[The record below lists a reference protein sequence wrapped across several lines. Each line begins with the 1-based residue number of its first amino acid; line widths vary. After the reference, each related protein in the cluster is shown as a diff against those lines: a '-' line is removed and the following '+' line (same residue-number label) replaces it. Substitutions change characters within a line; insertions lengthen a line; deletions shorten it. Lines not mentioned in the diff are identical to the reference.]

1 MFARL
6 LVLANVFLSVGLL
19 AWALTLA
26 SNRLDWVDAKTD
38 TGTTKGQITILKEEI
53 DRTARGA
60 SDLSGA
66 YASRTKGLAAA
77 EAFRAGR
84 KAGYAD
90 RLARVKAGQFLAPVP
105 LAGNPA
111 FTDLTRV
118 GAAEKGPDG
127 QPLRGTDAIQKD
139 IDAALR
145 EANRALSGD
154 APLALPPANE
164 LDEALANND
173 RYADLT
179 AKLGLSDLRKLQETL
194 TARMAAAD
202 QAVLKQKEIRT
213 NLRDEAQ
220 QLAGSR
226 VNWRAQ
232 LFDLQ
237 DRQGQLSR
245 RLAAVQGKGQG
256 AE

>member
-1 MFARL
+1 MFPRL
-6 LVLANVFLSVGLL
+6 LVLVNMFLSIGLL
-19 AWALTLA
+19 AWALTLS

-38 TGTTKGQITILKEEI
+38 TGTTKGQITLLKEEI

-60 SDLSGA
+60 ADLSGV
-66 YASRTKGLAAA
+66 YVGRTKALATA

-84 KAGYAD
+84 QVGYAD
-90 RLARVKAGQFLAPVP
+90 RLARVKAGQFQASVP
-105 LAGNPA
+105 LAGNPG
-111 FTDLTRV
+111 FVDLSRV
-118 GAAEKGPDG
+118 GAAEKGPDN
-127 QPLRGTDAIQKD
+127 QPLRGTDAVQKD
-139 IDAALR
+139 IDAAMR
-145 EANRALSGD
+145 DANRAIAGD
-154 APLALPPANE
+154 APLALPPMNE

-173 RYADLT
+173 RYAELT
-179 AKLGLSDLRKLQETL
+179 AKLGLSDLRKLQETV
-194 TARMAAAD
+194 TTRMAAAD
-202 QAVLKQKEIRT
+202 QAVLKQKEIRV

-220 QLAGSR
+220 QLAGVR